1 MLDMPEATA
10 FEKRGLDIEIA
21 AQMGASCRSGAFRF
35 EYRDRGELRSTKI
48 RNADKRFW
56 FEPKGQPLQ
65 LWNLDSLR
73 ELQCRPREALI
84 LTEGEFDAIAVA
96 QSCRGLFVAS
106 VPNGGSSKRSQ
117 GRVLVRD
124 DSGFAY
130 LWGADEKLI
139 PDIDQFDKIIIA
151 TDGDQTGLILRD
163 ELALRIGET
172 RCWFVTYPDGCK
184 DANDVLLRHGEE
196 GVRKLIQGAK
206 PIRPGYLTR
215 PSEIPR
221 RQNEVRYSTG
231 MGFLDPNMQIVRPE
245 LLIVTGEPGHGK
257 GQFLRVLAF
266 QLAEAHG
273 WRTAFLTPEDPAHR
287 LKRDMMRFAMRNV
300 TSRTAEDVEKARRWC
315 DEHFLISQ
323 PPEDEP
329 ITLNFVLE
337 EMQSAALHHD
347 CQMFVLDPWNEVLHD
362 YGNLT
367 ETQYTER
374 TLMLLKQKMRR
385 CKLLLAIA
393 AHPKKL
399 EAGKKATL
407 YDISGSSHWKNKA
420 DHGVIIHRQS
430 NHSKIC
436 TLIVEKSKDHET
448 MGIPG
453 EAVLLLDRDRC
464 EYVPI
469 TGEAAP

>member
-1 MLDMPEATA
+1 MLDMPEVTA

-21 AQMGASCRSGAFRF
+21 AKMGATSRSGAFRF
-35 EYRDRGELRSTKI
+35 EYRDRDELLSTKM
-48 RNADKRFW
+48 RTADKKFW

-73 ELQCRPREALI
+73 GLPCRPREPLI

-96 QSCRGLFVAS
+96 QSCRGVYIAS

-117 GRVLVRD
+117 GRILVRE
-124 DSGFAY
+124 DSGFSY

-139 PDIDQFDKIIIA
+139 HEIDQFDKIVIA
-151 TDGDQTGLILRD
+151 TDGDQAGLILRD

-172 RCWFVTYPDGCK
+172 RCWFVEYPKGCK
-184 DANDVLLRHGEE
+184 DANDVLLRYREE
-196 GVRKLIQGAK
+196 GVQKLVSEAK
-206 PIRPGYLTR
+206 PIRPGYLTK
-215 PSEIPR
+215 PSEIPPR
-221 RQNEVRYSTG
+221 HNEVRYSTG
-231 MGFLDPNMQIVRPE
+231 MDFLDRHMQIVRPE

-257 GQFLRVLAF
+257 GQLLRVLAF
-266 QLAEAHG
+266 HLAESHG

-287 LKRDMMRFAMRNV
+287 LKRDMMRFALRNE
-300 TSRTAEDVEKARRWC
+300 TSRTSEEVERARRWC
-315 DEHFLISQ
+315 DDHFLISQ

-362 YGNLT
+362 YERLT

-374 TLMLLKQKMRR
+374 ALMLLKQKMRR
-385 CKLLLAIA
+385 CNLLLAIA

-399 EAGKKATL
+399 DAGRTATL
-407 YDISGSSHWKNKA
+407 YDISGSSHWRNKA
-420 DHGVIIHRQS
+420 DHGLIIYRKS

-436 TLIVEKSKDHET
+436 TLTVEKSKDHET

-453 EAVLLLDRDRC
+453 DVVLLLNRERC
-464 EYVPI
+464 EYVCCPD
-469 TGEAAP
+469 EAAP